1 MINISSTPGAGALSQ
16 TRPHDEFLEL
26 CAIST
31 SGELTEEERKRL
43 EEHLAVCPSCCEA
56 LEQYQSVVDQAI
68 PSIAASEESE
78 NLERD
83 PSWPQER
90 AEKALFDRLAR
101 EGKRRPTPKAVA
113 NNSSYLLPRGFAVSS
128 ESTWRHV
135 WTLYAAGIL
144 LFVALSFFAYRIGMR
159 RGSDIAKVVGCRS
172 VTFLR
177 TAHQLCGKHS
187 HDDQSCVWFFTTR
200 PVSHSLHARLGIGLC
215 LGGSDSRIG

>member
-56 LEQYQSVVDQAI
+56 LEQYQSVVDRAI
-68 PSIAASEESE
+68 PSIAASEEAE

-113 NNSSYLLPRGFAVSS
+113 NNSSYLPPRGFAVSS
-128 ESTWRHV
+128 ESTWRC
-135 WTLYAAGIL
+135 
-144 LFVALSFFAYRIGMR
+144 LSR
-159 RGSDIAKVVGCRS
+159 KCRS
-172 VTFLR
+172 LWLLR
-177 TAHQLCGKHS
+177 
-187 HDDQSCVWFFTTR
+187 
-200 PVSHSLHARLGIGLC
+200 
-215 LGGSDSRIG
+215 